1 MAIITF
7 LSDFGTTD
15 HYVAAVKAKILEV
28 NSNLKIVDISHD
40 IESCNLAQASF
51 TLNAVYR
58 DFPEA
63 TIHLVAV
70 NSSTG
75 PNDTFLGLKLDGH
88 YFLGNDNGLWG
99 LLSANEASQV
109 VNINSIKPVTS
120 SFPAR
125 DILAGVAAKLA
136 SGSTLS
142 DLGKPVKEY
151 KRLLGRISRA
161 TKKQIKGHVIHVDHY
176 GNLITNILQEDFK
189 VLSKGKTFSIKFGRE
204 TVHHIQNSYNSV
216 DSGDA
221 VLLFNSLGLLEIGI
235 SHGDASKLLG
245 LKFDSPVL
253 INFEE

>member
-1 MAIITF
+1 MALITF

-15 HYVAAVKAKILEV
+15 HYVAAVKAKILGV
-28 NSNLKIVDISHD
+28 NPNLQVIDISHD

-63 TIHLVAV
+63 TVHLVAV

-75 PNDTFLGLKLDGH
+75 PDDAFLGLKLDGH

-99 LLSANEASQV
+99 LLSTNEATQV
-109 VNINSIKPVTS
+109 VDINSVNPVIS

-125 DILAGVAAKLA
+125 DILAGAAARLA
-136 SGSTLS
+136 SGSILS
-142 DLGKPVKEY
+142 DLGKPVTEY
-151 KRLLGRISRA
+151 KRMLGRISRA
-161 TKKQIKGHVIHVDHY
+161 TKKQINGHVIHIDHY
-176 GNLITNILQEDFK
+176 GNLITNILREDFE
-189 VLSKGKTFSIKFGRE
+189 VLSKGKAFTIKFGRE
-204 TVHHIQNSYNSV
+204 SIHYIQNSYNSV

-235 SHGDASKLLG
+235 SHGNASKLLG
-245 LKFDSPVL
+245 LQFDSPVL
-253 INFEE
+253 IIFE